1 MLKLLVVHL
10 ELLYLAVLLGVH
22 EQVAQLVDLCRLVQ
36 KLAML
41 QQLTL
46 EMRAFHDQAD
56 PLAVLLELLYLLVQ
70 IQAAQRLL
78 VLILLAEQEPLLCLG
93 DLLVAL

>member
-1 MLKLLVVHL
+1 
-10 ELLYLAVLLGVH
+10 
-22 EQVAQLVDLCRLVQ
+22 
-36 KLAML
+36 
-41 QQLTL
+41 
-46 EMRAFHDQAD
+46 MRAFHDQAD